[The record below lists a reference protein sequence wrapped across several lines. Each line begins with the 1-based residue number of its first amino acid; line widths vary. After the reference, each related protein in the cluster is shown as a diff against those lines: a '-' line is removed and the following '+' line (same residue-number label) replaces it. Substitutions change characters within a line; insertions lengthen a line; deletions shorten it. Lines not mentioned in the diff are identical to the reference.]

1 MIDVSPSPIL
11 KEDGGKS
18 SPENTEASLAS
29 DDLQAT
35 LQRLNLNDMPLTSSV
50 SALANDEEKGV
61 ETEKLNSATDD
72 LDLEVDPD
80 VSPFT
85 HDESIDPETDAPAET
100 STSAEIE
107 AYSETETAV
116 EVEAPA
122 EIETPAEVKASAETE
137 AASETFKKP
146 DTQTGK
152 SEEMVPTTSKSAI
165 INETLLY
172 RKEKVDQMCI
182 EDHHFDFC
190 SKHFGLAA
198 QKLPIFCRN
207 LLVNIKEQTELLPK
221 DSQLR
226 DKYVDEILACIRR
239 QYRDARLELYGSSRN
254 GFGTG
259 SSDLDICMTFTG
271 DWEPTCP
278 EDTRQI
284 IRKVSK
290 LLYSVD
296 HLTDINPLLFAKV
309 PIVKFSSLKYG
320 LETDLSLYNV
330 LAKRNTKMLYRYS
343 QIDERVRTL
352 GYAAKEFVK
361 NCGIG
366 DASRGSLSSYTYVIM
381 MIYYLQQCDPPVLP
395 VLQQLHQ
402 GDVSPEIIVE
412 DWNTWFYSENNEQLK
427 QDWEGFGKNEST
439 VSQLWL
445 GFFDFYAQK
454 FDFKTNVVSIRQ
466 LEKMSK
472 FEKLWNSDTLAV
484 EDPFDLKRNLGGA
497 LTKRMNSYILSTF
510 VKARTAFHASVET
523 LNSMPASSR
532 PTVYNYFFRHKDLPS
547 GGGEKAPQTY
557 KAKTCH
563 ICNQKGHFALA
574 CPEKAASKER
584 RKAVGNDRQQKLL
597 EMRQAEDMKAAK
609 VEKQRE

>member
-1 MIDVSPSPIL
+1 
-11 KEDGGKS
+11 
-18 SPENTEASLAS
+18 
-29 DDLQAT
+29 
-35 LQRLNLNDMPLTSSV
+35 
-50 SALANDEEKGV
+50 
-61 ETEKLNSATDD
+61 
-72 LDLEVDPD
+72 
-80 VSPFT
+80 
-85 HDESIDPETDAPAET
+85 
-100 STSAEIE
+100 
-107 AYSETETAV
+107 
-116 EVEAPA
+116 
-122 EIETPAEVKASAETE
+122 
-137 AASETFKKP
+137 
-146 DTQTGK
+146 
-152 SEEMVPTTSKSAI
+152 MVPTTSKSAI

-198 QKLPIFCRN
+198 QKLPIFCRQCDKAN
-207 LLVNIKEQTELLPK
+207 HIAKDCPEEQLPPCVPLPPPSAEHHRVLSQLLVNIKEQTELLPK

-271 DWEPTCP
+271 DWEPTCILCCRYCAADIVLHFCSP

-284 IRKVSK
+284 IRNVSK

-296 HLTDINPLLFAKV
+296 HLRDINPLLFAKV
-309 PIVKFSSLKYG
+309 PIVKFSSLKYR

-412 DWNTWFYSENNEQLK
+412 DWNTWFYSEDNEQLK
-427 QDWEGFGKNEST
+427 QDWEGFGKNENS

-609 VEKQRE
+609 VEKQLGSMLKNQGNGNQSKNRAKASQLPNKYRYNNQSYGDGYRGHAFQRADHYQNQRESGYSRSMYQQPQKRSARQGV